1 MTGMG
6 TAHSRRELGG
16 LLLVGAAGAGV
27 VLLASRQGLARVIV
41 RPPRPLPATVTELS
55 AQDLRP
61 AIAALAVAALASL
74 AAVLA
79 TRGLLR
85 RLTGLI
91 TIALGAGIAL
101 LAAENVTAAAAR
113 AAAGR
118 SGASPAGGS
127 GAGTAAGSVT
137 AGTGSGGSGGSLG
150 SLTGFGSHVELG
162 GSAWRAMMVAGAALI
177 IAAGLIGLVRAR
189 RLPAMSGRYERPSGP
204 AAGTAGQAA
213 GPGTSVAGTTGP
225 GGPDGSSSP
234 AGHAGPAGGAR
245 AGRPRPAPAS
255 MWESLSAGTDPTA
268 WPE

>member
-1 MTGMG
+1 MTGVSTSDPG
-6 TAHSRRELGG
+6 VGARNSRMSPGRELAG
-16 LLLVGAAGAGV
+16 LLLGGAAGAGV

-41 RPPRPLPATVTELS
+41 RPPRPLPATVTVLS

-101 LAAENVTAAAAR
+101 LAAGKVTDGAAL

-118 SGASPAGGS
+118 SGTSPATGS

-137 AGTGSGGSGGSLG
+137 AGTGSGGSVGSLA
-150 SLTGFGSHVELG
+150 GFGSHVVLG
-162 GSAWRAMMVAGAALI
+162 GSAWRALIVAGAALI
-177 IAAGLIGLVRAR
+177 VAAGLTVLMRAGQ
-189 RLPAMSGRYERPSGP
+189 LPAMSGRYERPAP
-204 AAGTAGQAA
+204 APATAAA
-213 GPGTSVAGTTGP
+213 L
-225 GGPDGSSSP
+225 
-234 AGHAGPAGGAR
+234 AGPARGRHRAAR
-245 AGRPRPAPAS
+245 RSG
-255 MWESLSAGTDPTA
+255 WLL
-268 WPE
+268 

>member
-1 MTGMG
+1 MTGVSTRVPVRPG
-6 TAHSRRELGG
+6 RELAGV
-16 LLLVGAAGAGV
+16 LLGGAAGAGV

-55 AQDLRP
+55 AQDVRP

-101 LAAENVTAAAAR
+101 LAAGKVTSAAVL

-118 SGASPAGGS
+118 AGAAPASGS

-137 AGTGSGGSGGSLG
+137 AGTDSGGSVGSLA
-150 SLTGFGSHVELG
+150 GFGSHVVLG
-162 GSAWRAMMVAGAALI
+162 GSAWRAAMLAGAALI
-177 IAAGLIGLVRAR
+177 VAAGLVVLVRAR
-189 RLPAMSGRYERPSGP
+189 RLPTMSGRYERPSRP
-204 AAGTAGQAA
+204 VAATAGSAA
-213 GPGTSVAGTTGP
+213 APGAWPPGTTRPGGP
-225 GGPDGSSSP
+225 GGPSSP
-234 AGHAGPAGGAR
+234 ADHAVPEGTTGTSR
-245 AGRPRPAPAS
+245 VHPAPAS
-255 MWESLSAGTDPTA
+255 MWESLSAGADPTA